1 LQVLILTFH
10 SCKSYDFNFHLL
22 SNETQLMVHLNR
34 SSVRLMYIPQVWVI
48 IDFETTVKSTNP

>member
-1 LQVLILTFH
+1 
-10 SCKSYDFNFHLL
+10 
-22 SNETQLMVHLNR
+22 MVHLNP